1 MSDSWRFALIAV
13 GAALILGAFVWRF
26 VRSSRGSKQLSR
38 ALRDPDPLVRRAAI
52 EVMSERGIGDYAS
65 SLRPMV
71 NAEPDASVLDALA
84 LAITRNQWEPADNRK
99 LVELRL
105 WAKARNEAAEM
116 RDDAVPK
123 EEVVAAPVVDVVAP
137 PVAAVAPSP
146 TIEPVV
152 PEAPVAPAPIPV
164 AVVDTSLVL
173 ANAQREADL
182 IVERARATARAIEA
196 AARAERV
203 QVLEQTYAEVAQ
215 LVAVSRDGHNAVL
228 ADARTLLDKFLS
240 GESDLREDP
249 RTHSGE
255 IEIHEIA
262 REDVDDDEDSDHDEE
277 QRVVIVIRQE
287 PSTKKKKK

>member
-65 SLRPMV
+65 ALRPLV

-105 WAKARNEAAEM
+105 WAKARNEAAEL
-116 RDDAVPK
+116 REDAAAK
-123 EEVVAAPVVDVVAP
+123 ETVAVPVVDVAAP
-137 PVAAVAPSP
+137 PVAVL
-146 TIEPVV
+146 
-152 PEAPVAPAPIPV
+152 APVAAIESIPPVKVVAPVPV
-164 AVVDTSLVL
+164 PVVDTSSMI
-173 ANAQREADL
+173 ADAQREADL

-203 QVLEQTYAEVAQ
+203 QVLEKAYAEVEQ
-215 LVAVSRDGHNAVL
+215 LIAVSRDGHNAVL

-240 GESDLREDP
+240 GDSDLSEDP
-249 RTHSGE
+249 RTHSGQ
-255 IEIHEIA
+255 IEIHEIP
-262 REDVDDDEDSDHDEE
+262 RLDVDEDDDDDESAHDDE